1 VRAGRVRAGIDVNV
15 NAGTMGAM
23 PATLWSVRTGR
34 DRLDSQTRAALI
46 VAARTTFSRL
56 GYARTTVADIT
67 ERADVSRAT
76 FYVYFASKDDVFRVL
91 TEQLRDEFLEAQAA
105 HGADP
110 ADQVAVATASVTRF
124 VDVYA
129 RNLAFITVLE
139 HQALTDEDLRTLW
152 QGIRERLLKRM
163 TRFVRHLVREGMAH
177 PVAPP
182 DMVATAASG
191 MAVRFAP
198 LIAARPADRPQIMG
212 HLVRLYLQTL
222 GIEPGSGPE
231 ETA

>member
-1 VRAGRVRAGIDVNV
+1 MV
-15 NAGTMGAM
+15 AM

-46 VAARTTFSRL
+46 AAAKVTFSRL

-91 TEQLRDEFLEAQAA
+91 TEQLKDAFLEAQEA

-110 ADQVAVATASVTRF
+110 DNQVAVAAASVTHF

-139 HQALTDEDLRTLW
+139 HQALTDEQLRAMW
-152 QGIRERLLKRM
+152 QGVRERLLKRM
-163 TRFVRHLVREGMAH
+163 TRFVRQLVADGVAH

-198 LIAARPADRPQIMG
+198 LIAASPADRPQIMRY
-212 HLVRLYLQTL
+212 LVRLYLQTL
-222 GIEPGSGPE
+222 GIEPGPQAE
-231 ETA
+231 ETS

>member
-1 VRAGRVRAGIDVNV
+1 
-15 NAGTMGAM
+15 M

-46 VAARTTFSRL
+46 TAARRAFSEL

-67 ERADVSRAT
+67 DRADVSRAT
-76 FYVYFASKDDVFRVL
+76 FYVYFASKDDVFQVL
-91 TEQLRDEFLEAQAA
+91 TEQLRDEFLEAQLARAA
-105 HGADP
+105 DRDDP
-110 ADQVAVATASVTRF
+110 VAVATAAVTDF

-129 RNLAFITVLE
+129 ANLPFITVLE
-139 HQALTDEDLRTLW
+139 HQALTDLQLRELW
-152 QGIRERLLKRM
+152 LGIRERLLKRM
-163 TRFVRHLVREGMAH
+163 TRFVRTLVADGVAH
-177 PVAPP
+177 PLAPA

-198 LIAARPADRPQIMG
+198 LIAARPADREEIMA

-222 GIEPGSGPE
+222 GIGPE
-231 ETA
+231 PRALTDEETS

>member
-1 VRAGRVRAGIDVNV
+1 MRPRI
-15 NAGTMGAM
+15 
-23 PATLWSVRTGR
+23 
-34 DRLDSQTRAALI
+34 
-46 VAARTTFSRL
+46 TFSRL

-110 ADQVAVATASVTRF
+110 GDQVAVAAASVTRF

-139 HQALTDEDLRTLW
+139 HQALTDEDLRTTW
-152 QGIRERLLKRM
+152 QGILERLLKRM
-163 TRFVRHLVREGMAH
+163 TRFVRDLVREGVAH

-182 DMVATAASG
+182 EMVATAASG

-198 LIAARPADRPQIMG
+198 LIAASPADRPLIMG

-222 GIEPGSGPE
+222 GIEPEPSAE
-231 ETA
+231 EMS

>member
-1 VRAGRVRAGIDVNV
+1 
-15 NAGTMGAM
+15 M
-23 PATLWSVRTGR
+23 PTTPLWSVRTER
-34 DRLDSQTRAALI
+34 DRLDSRTRAALI
-46 VAARTTFSRL
+46 DAAQLAFSEL

-67 ERADVSRAT
+67 ERAAVSRAT

-91 TEQLRDEFLEAQAA
+91 TERLRDAFLQAQEA
-105 HGADP
+105 HGADRGDP
-110 ADQVAVATASVTRF
+110 VAVATATVTAF

-129 RNLAFITVLE
+129 SNLAFITVLE
-139 HQALTDEDLRTLW
+139 HQAITDLELRAVWL
-152 QGIRERLLKRM
+152 GIRERLLTRM
-163 TRFVRHLVREGMAH
+163 TRFVQRLVADGAAH

-198 LIAARPADRPQIMG
+198 LVAASPADRPRIIG

-222 GIEPGSGPE
+222 GIDPAAHREATS
-231 ETA
+231 

>member
-1 VRAGRVRAGIDVNV
+1 MV
-15 NAGTMGAM
+15 AM
-23 PATLWSVRTGR
+23 PATQLWSVRTER

-46 VAARTTFSRL
+46 AAAHQTFSRL

-91 TEQLRDEFLEAQAA
+91 TERLRDAFLEAQEA
-105 HGADP
+105 HGADQGDP
-110 ADQVAVATASVTRF
+110 VAVATAVVTAF

-129 RNLAFITVLE
+129 SNLAFITVLE
-139 HQALTDEDLRTLW
+139 HQALTDEELRTMWLA
-152 QGIRERLLKRM
+152 IRERLLGRM
-163 TRFVRHLVREGMAH
+163 TRFVRRLVREDVAH
-177 PVAPP
+177 PLAPP

-191 MAVRFAP
+191 MAIRFAP
-198 LIAARPADRPQIMG
+198 LIAASPAAERPRILR

-222 GIEPGSGPE
+222 GIEPEPHLEATS
-231 ETA
+231 

>member
-1 VRAGRVRAGIDVNV
+1 
-15 NAGTMGAM
+15 M

-46 VAARTTFSRL
+46 AAAKVTFSRL
-56 GYARTTVADIT
+56 GYARATVADIT

-91 TEQLRDEFLEAQAA
+91 TEQLKDAFLEAQEA

-110 ADQVAVATASVTRF
+110 DNQVAVAAASVTHF

-139 HQALTDEDLRTLW
+139 HQALTDEQLRAMW
-152 QGIRERLLKRM
+152 QGVRERLLKRM
-163 TRFVRHLVREGMAH
+163 TRFVRQLVADGVAH

-198 LIAARPADRPQIMG
+198 LIAASPADRPQIMRY
-212 HLVRLYLQTL
+212 LVRLYLQTL
-222 GIEPGSGPE
+222 GIEPGPQAE
-231 ETA
+231 ETS

>member
-1 VRAGRVRAGIDVNV
+1 MV
-15 NAGTMGAM
+15 AM

-46 VAARTTFSRL
+46 AAAKVTFSQL

-91 TEQLRDEFLEAQAA
+91 TEQLRDAFLAAQEA

-110 ADQVAVATASVTRF
+110 DDHVAVAVAAVVGF
-124 VDVYA
+124 VGVYTG
-129 RNLAFITVLE
+129 NPAFITVLE
-139 HQALTDEDLRTLW
+139 HQALADEQLRAMW
-152 QGIRERLLKRM
+152 QGIRERLLKR
-163 TRFVRHLVREGMAH
+163 TTQFVRHLVREGVAH

-191 MAVRFAP
+191 LAIRFAP
-198 LIAARPADRPQIMG
+198 LIAASPDDRPQIMR

-222 GIEPGSGPE
+222 GVEPAPSLE
-231 ETA
+231 EEP

>member
-1 VRAGRVRAGIDVNV
+1 
-15 NAGTMGAM
+15 M

-46 VAARTTFSRL
+46 AAAKVTFSRL

-91 TEQLRDEFLEAQAA
+91 TEQLKDAFLEAQEA

-110 ADQVAVATASVTRF
+110 DNQVAVAAASVTHF

-139 HQALTDEDLRTLW
+139 HQALTDEQLRAMW
-152 QGIRERLLKRM
+152 QGVRERLLKRM
-163 TRFVRHLVREGMAH
+163 TRFVRQLVADGVAH

-198 LIAARPADRPQIMG
+198 LIAASPADRPQIMRY
-212 HLVRLYLQTL
+212 LVRLYLQTL
-222 GIEPGSGPE
+222 GIEPGPQAE
-231 ETA
+231 ETS